1 MCRFENRHLK
11 VISDSRMITFPP
23 ILTEDF
29 PALTAYSLNTLAKL

>member
-11 VISDSRMITFPP
+11 VVSGSRMITFPP

-29 PALTAYSLNTLAKL
+29 LALTAYSLNTLAKL